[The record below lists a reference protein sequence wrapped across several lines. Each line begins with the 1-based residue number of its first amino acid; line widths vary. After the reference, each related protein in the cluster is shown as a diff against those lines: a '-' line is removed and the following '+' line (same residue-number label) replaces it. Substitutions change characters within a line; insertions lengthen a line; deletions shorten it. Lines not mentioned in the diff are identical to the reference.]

1 MPPKT
6 KPDTSGYQTLKKDLA
21 SGTPGRLY
29 VLHGEETYLRDYYL
43 GKLRDALLSGGMGE
57 FNLQR
62 LEPRTCLPTLWRR
75 Q

>member
-43 GKLRDALLSGGMGE
+43 GKLRELLLSGGMGE
-57 FNLQR
+57 FNLH
-62 LEPRTCLPTLWRR
+62 EI
-75 Q
+75 